1 MRKLRIGFLARS
13 FSPQTRSYIP
23 LVIRALEEL
32 GAVVDLIHPAAGVTD
47 LSNVRVEHDLY
58 VLKQQSGLALS
69 LAGVLH
75 AQGAAIVNPYPV
87 SLALRDKIVTSR
99 ILQAAGVSTPATY
112 VTTHPDKLAPLLEAG
127 PLIVKPYQGTG
138 GYGIRIIRSAAEL
151 ADVPASKDP
160 VLAQR
165 YHPPQGPDRKML
177 SIGGRIFGVKKV
189 FPRRTEAEKDGEP
202 FTPTS
207 ELCEIARRCGQA
219 FGIDLYGVDI
229 IESDGTPYVV
239 DMNSFPGFKSVPDA
253 PLRLAKY
260 LYAAAERAARG
271 QPLFESAVPTEAVST
286 EGAR

>member
-32 GAVVDLIHPAAGVTD
+32 GAVVDLIHPAAGGTD

-87 SLALRDKIVTSR
+87 SLALRDKIVMSR

-138 GYGIRIIRSAAEL
+138 G
-151 ADVPASKDP
+151 
-160 VLAQR
+160 
-165 YHPPQGPDRKML
+165 
-177 SIGGRIFGVKKV
+177 
-189 FPRRTEAEKDGEP
+189 
-202 FTPTS
+202 
-207 ELCEIARRCGQA
+207 
-219 FGIDLYGVDI
+219 YGVDI

-271 QPLFESAVPTEAVST
+271 QPLFESGVPTEAVST